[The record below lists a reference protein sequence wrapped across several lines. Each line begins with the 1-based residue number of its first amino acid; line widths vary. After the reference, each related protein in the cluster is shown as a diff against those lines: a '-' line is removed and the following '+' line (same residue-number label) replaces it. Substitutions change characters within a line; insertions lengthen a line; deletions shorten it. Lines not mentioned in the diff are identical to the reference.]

1 MVMPFGLQSMGL
13 VYSTT
18 LISTTFVGGAFAI
31 LLPIGLARGF
41 LSSVQDVVETSSQ
54 QAIQQ
59 VMQGGNNNVL
69 SQDSK
74 AILER
79 LTLGS
84 GWQGQVLRTVANPFL
99 PSTAQ
104 MLVRMQEAIDTT
116 SSTSTSSSTTT
127 TTKSDKHGQML
138 AAAASGFV
146 EGFIQDK
153 KDTITML
160 GSLAYMLVLG
170 VGFGVDYTYRKAD
183 EKRTD
188 MKETTQQNIDNS
200 KQKMKQALEPFIDKM
215 QQATEGIQQTK
226 EQVEGQYQIARDGI
240 ETKQAEMKESMQEAQ
255 EQIESRYQITKDAAE
270 TNVVE
275 LKRRRELYKSRYQGA
290 KEAAEVN
297 VAELQ
302 DRISQLQEEAK
313 DSKILEDAR
322 KELEQIQQQAKE
334 VMSDDDRKHI
344 EENVQAVKDKARTNL
359 EGLFAGLKRKYEGKD
374 GEESDEK

>member
-1 MVMPFGLQSMGL
+1 VIPFGLQSMGL
-13 VYSTT
+13 VYSTA

-79 LTLGS
+79 MTLGS
-84 GWQGQVLRTVANPFL
+84 GWQGQVLRTFASPFL

-116 SSTSTSSSTTT
+116 TSTTTTT
-127 TTKSDKHGQML
+127 TTKSDRHGQML

-146 EGFIQDK
+146 EGFVQDK

-160 GSLAYMLVLG
+160 GSLAYMLILG

-188 MKETTQQNIDNS
+188 VKENTQEHIGNA
-200 KQKMKQALEPFIDKM
+200 KQKMKQALAPFANKM
-215 QQATEGIQQTK
+215 QQATEGIQQRK
-226 EQVEGQYQIARDGI
+226 EQFEGRYQTARDGI
-240 ETKQAEMKESMQEAQ
+240 ETKQTEMKESMQEAQ
-255 EQIESRYQITKDAAE
+255 EQIQGRYQIAKDAAE
-270 TNVVE
+270 TNGVE
-275 LKRRRELYKSRYQGA
+275 LKQRREQFESRYQCA

-297 VAELQ
+297 LAELQ

-322 KELEQIQQQAKE
+322 KELEQIKQQAKE
-334 VMSDDDRKHI
+334 VMSDDDRKRI
-344 EENVQAVKDKARTNL
+344 DENVQAVKDKARTNL
-359 EGLFAGLKRKYEGKD
+359 EGLFAGLKRRCEGKD
-374 GEESDEK
+374 GEESDKK